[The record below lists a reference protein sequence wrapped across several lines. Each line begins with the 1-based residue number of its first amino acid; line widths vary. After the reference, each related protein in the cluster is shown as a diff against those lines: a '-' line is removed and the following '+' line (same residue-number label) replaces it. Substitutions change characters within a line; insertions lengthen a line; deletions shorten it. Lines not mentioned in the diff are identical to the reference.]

1 MNNVVLAVNVAIF
14 ILAGSLFVGVF
25 FEKIYGFGR
34 WYRRVDQDGYWTV
47 LVGHAVIF
55 LIFLALSFKI

>member
-1 MNNVVLAVNVAIF
+1 MNNVVLAVNVVIF
-14 ILAGSLFVGVF
+14 ILAGSLFVGFF